1 MEWFA
6 PALEEGQIA
15 VCDMVVME
23 VLTMARDGSDF
34 RQLEEALG
42 ACPWFRVEVADWDEA
57 RRVYGALAAQGPLHH
72 RAVKIPDLLIA
83 AVGARSGLT
92 VVHYDED
99 FDRIAAVTGQPVR
112 WCAPQRSL

>member
-15 VCDMVVME
+15 ICDMVMME
-23 VLTMARDGSDF
+23 VLTTARDGGDF
-34 RQLEEALG
+34 RELEEALE
-42 ACPWFRVEVADWDEA
+42 ACPWLRVEVTDWDDA
-57 RRVYGALAAQGPLHH
+57 RRVYGALAEQGPLHH
-72 RAVKIPDLLIA
+72 RSVKIPDLLIA

-99 FDRIAAVTGQPVR
+99 FDRIASVTGQPVR
-112 WCAPQRSL
+112 WCAPRGSL